1 MNTSNVESFM
11 KHILTTKIFS
21 HLLINQVGVV
31 AMGERGLH
39 FDHLTSHLNNRG
51 DGQIQKHMDE
61 EGLHLFPDGVD
72 VRVFALPPSLP

>member
-1 MNTSNVESFM
+1 M
-11 KHILTTKIFS
+11 KHILTMKIFS

-39 FDHLTSHLNNRG
+39 LDHLTSHLNNRG
-51 DGQIQKHMDE
+51 DGQIQEHME
-61 EGLHLFPDGVD
+61 EEDVHLFPDGVD

>member
-1 MNTSNVESFM
+1 MV
-11 KHILTTKIFS
+11 HILTMKILS

-39 FDHLTSHLNNRG
+39 LDHLTSHLNNRG
-51 DGQIQKHMDE
+51 MVRSENTWDE
-61 EGLHLFPDGVD
+61 EDLHLFADGVD